1 MFGSKNSQPRAL
13 YASKRKLFEIAKLF
27 PDGPVTFQ
35 KEENEWVTV
44 ECGKST
50 FRLPGIAKETFPQLP
65 KFNAT
70 PFAINASLL
79 TTIIQESRYTLSG
92 AKFEFDK
99 TETRVVMT
107 DTTAR

>member
-1 MFGSKNSQPRAL
+1 L
-13 YASKRKLFEIAKLF
+13 
-27 PDGPVTFQ
+27 PDSPVTFQ

-50 FRLPGIAKETFPQLP
+50 FRLPGIAMETFPELP

-79 TTIIQESRYTLSG
+79 TTIIQQTIFAITTEESRYTLFG
-92 AKFEFDK
+92 AKSRP
-99 TETRVVMT
+99 TA
-107 DTTAR
+107 TAR